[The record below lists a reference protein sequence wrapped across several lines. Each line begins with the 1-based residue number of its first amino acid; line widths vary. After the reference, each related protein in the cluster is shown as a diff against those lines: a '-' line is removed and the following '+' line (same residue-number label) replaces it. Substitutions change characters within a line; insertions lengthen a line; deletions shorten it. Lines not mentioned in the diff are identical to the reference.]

1 MSTTTINTDLGKN
14 LEWRAYRYGHNE
26 VKFVFTENGD
36 PFDLTDFEFSMVFR
50 SPGKSTE
57 VLELNE
63 DGWIS
68 NGGANGILTI
78 TLTAEDI
85 EDLVQDRYYFEIRYT
100 KGGNQYRLSQGYIHL
115 QKEQNQS
122 NDNIEIAMPVTDS
135 AGQTVNMSVY
145 ALGAVIDFSTLDSAA
160 LQNLFDA
167 ILNAM
172 TPEQK
177 AILWN
182 AMAEEQLKS
191 NP

>member
-26 VKFVFTENGD
+26 VKFVFTEDGD
-36 PFDLTDFEFSMVFR
+36 PFGLTDFEFSMIFR
-50 SPGKSTE
+50 SPGKSSE
-57 VLELNE
+57 VLELDE
-63 DGWIS
+63 DGGIS

-85 EDLVQDRYYFEIRYT
+85 ETLVQDRYYFEIRYT
-100 KGGNQYRLSQGYIHL
+100 KDGNQYRLSQGYIHL

-122 NDNIEIAMPVTDS
+122 NDNVEIAMPVTDS

-160 LQNLFDA
+160 LQNLLDA
-167 ILNAM
+167 ILSSM
-172 TPEQK
+172 TDEQK
-177 AILWN
+177 AEMWSKL
-182 AMAEEQLKS
+182 APYSLGLS
-191 NP
+191 